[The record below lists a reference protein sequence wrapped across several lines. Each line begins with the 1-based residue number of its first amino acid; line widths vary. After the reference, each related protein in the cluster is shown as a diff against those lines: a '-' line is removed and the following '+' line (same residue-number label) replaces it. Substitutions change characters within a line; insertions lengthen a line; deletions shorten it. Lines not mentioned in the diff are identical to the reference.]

1 VFDKGRV
8 VDDLGWGL
16 VASVCIQPPVRVHYV
31 HYKNTNPRQTD
42 DGESPRGIWE
52 ENACMMAIPEG
63 LMEFAFRGHF
73 RDYKRVSLI
82 VMKI

>member
-1 VFDKGRV
+1 MPQSDHLSENFGLGIGRV
-8 VDDLGWGL
+8 DSSDT
-16 VASVCIQPPVRVHYV
+16 VRVA
-31 HYKNTNPRQTD
+31 TD

-73 RDYKRVSLI
+73 RDYK
-82 VMKI
+82 